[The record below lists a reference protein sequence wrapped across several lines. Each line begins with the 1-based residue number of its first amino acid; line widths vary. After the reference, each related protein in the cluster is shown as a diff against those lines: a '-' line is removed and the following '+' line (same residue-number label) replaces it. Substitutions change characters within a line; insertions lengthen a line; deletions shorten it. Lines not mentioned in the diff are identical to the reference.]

1 MKDFQTVLREK
12 EQDVE
17 RVRKEVQALLT
28 VIPLLAEEQASP
40 DDVMHQF
47 HLAVSL
53 TSLNHADHGMAEL
66 EPFARQLRNSSAHKA

>member
-1 MKDFQTVLREK
+1 MKDLQTVLRAK

-17 RVRKEVQALLT
+17 RVRKEIQALLT

-47 HLAVSL
+47 HMAVTR
-53 TSLNHADHGMAEL
+53 TSLNPADNGMAEL
-66 EPFARQLRNSSAHKA
+66 EPFARQLRNSSAHRA